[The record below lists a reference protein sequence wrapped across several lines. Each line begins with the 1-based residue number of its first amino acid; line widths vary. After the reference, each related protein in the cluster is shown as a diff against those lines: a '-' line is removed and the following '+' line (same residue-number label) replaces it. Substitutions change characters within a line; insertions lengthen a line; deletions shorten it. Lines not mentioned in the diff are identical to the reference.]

1 MQPKLKKAI
10 LLLALLASPWL
21 LVLGW
26 IFVAALDV
34 VIFSMET
41 CPETSANCAHLGGG
55 EDYRMES
62 LSTTLDRS
70 MDEIRSDLND
80 YVLDCNCKILEEN
93 QTDSTYYAH
102 FVEHTSFWLFPDDV
116 LISIEEINENT
127 VEIELH
133 SQSRLGIGDIGVNPE
148 RLERIYDQLD
158 G

>member
-1 MQPKLKKAI
+1 M
-10 LLLALLASPWL
+10 
-21 LVLGW
+21 
-26 IFVAALDV
+26 
-34 VIFSMET
+34 
-41 CPETSANCAHLGGG
+41 
-55 EDYRMES
+55 YRS
-62 LSTTLDRS
+62 VK
-70 MDEIRSDLND
+70 IRSDLND

-93 QTDSTYYAH
+93 QTDSTYYVH

-133 SQSRLGIGDIGVNPE
+133 SQSRLGIGDIGANPE

>member
-10 LLLALLASPWL
+10 LLLALLVSPWL
-21 LVLGW
+21 LVQGW
-26 IFVAALDV
+26 IFVAAQDE
-34 VIFSMET
+34 VILSMET

-93 QTDSTYYAH
+93 QTDSTYYVH